1 MQFMMESIFI
11 LVRKAVQIDENSKIE
26 AHRTS
31 RLKGDI
37 KMRNSKRWLAAIL
50 AGAMIDVYKRQA
62 VLSQVFLERATVG
75 VIPLT
80 SIWRRSLS

>member
-26 AHRTS
+26 AHRTG

-50 AGAMIDVYKRQA
+50 AGAMIAVTAVSYTHLDVYKRQ
-62 VLSQVFLERATVG
+62 VSWSG
-75 VIPLT
+75 VKHM
-80 SIWRRSLS
+80 